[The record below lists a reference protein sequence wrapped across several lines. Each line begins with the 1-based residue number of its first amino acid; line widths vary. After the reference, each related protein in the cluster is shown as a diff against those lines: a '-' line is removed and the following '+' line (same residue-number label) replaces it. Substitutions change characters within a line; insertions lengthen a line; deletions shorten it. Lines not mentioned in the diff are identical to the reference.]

1 MSAEKGTHD
10 ETNGT
15 QLMKTTTNAINFS
28 LPRDS
33 YRRQF
38 ELKIF
43 DEFEQYKLFFFSKK
57 SPFQYFASMVMMQS
71 SLRHWLYSFP
81 TSYGSCRADF
91 GLPAGR

>member
-43 DEFEQYKLFFFSKK
+43 DEFEQYKLFFFFKK
-57 SPFQYFASMVMMQS
+57 ISFSILRFNGDDAKQFAPLALFVSHI
-71 SLRHWLYSFP
+71 LWLM
-81 TSYGSCRADF
+81 
-91 GLPAGR
+91 